1 MGNGNDFRQKDR
13 CITMT
18 TPSHGRSSDDDD
30 QDNNN
35 PSQQPYYPPSDHP
48 EDRSDFG
55 YQGAE
60 QAAYGAYGDLSEN
73 GDNHAAEGYSQS
85 GAHPGAGA
93 GTGKINILAAVSWGF
108 SATFRNAKLW
118 IVLGLIG
125 LLAII
130 GSSAISFGVLTVTA
144 DLDAAN
150 EQELQPFGGV
160 SAAESMVWVAVV
172 LISLVLTP
180 YIYRLALFQVDDPA
194 TGWGH
199 LWKDT
204 PLLRTLGVLIVAGI
218 VSGVVYLLTMVPVN
232 QALEELIDPDRSVA
246 TSAVI
251 LVVLG
256 FVVMLIWSVLSMFM
270 VWAAVSGQFGFGESL
285 KTGWN
290 IGKSN
295 FGKLLLFVIAFQLI
309 APIAILLTFLLGF
322 IVIFPAYTL
331 MLAHMFR
338 QAVGT
343 TSH

>member
-1 MGNGNDFRQKDR
+1 
-13 CITMT
+13 MT
-18 TPSHGRSSDDDD
+18 TPSYGHSSDDDD

-60 QAAYGAYGDLSEN
+60 QAAYGSYGDPSEN
-73 GDNHAAEGYSQS
+73 GGSHAAEGYSQS
-85 GAHPGAGA
+85 GVNPGAVA
-93 GTGKINILAAVSWGF
+93 GTGRVDILAAVSWGF
-108 SATFRNAKLW
+108 STTFRNAKLW

-130 GSSAISFGVLTVTA
+130 GSAAISFGVLTATT

-150 EQELQPFGGV
+150 EQELQPFGDT
-160 SAAESMVWVAVV
+160 SAAGSMVSLAIV

-218 VSGVVYLLTMVPVN
+218 VNGIVYLLTMVPVN
-232 QALEELIDPDRSVA
+232 QVLEDLVEPDRSVSA
-246 TSAVI
+246 SAVI
-251 LVVLG
+251 FMVLG

-270 VWAAVSGQFGFGESL
+270 GWAAASGEFGFGESL

-309 APIAILLTFLLGF
+309 APIAILLTFLLGI

-343 TSH
+343 ASH